1 MRSWFLLSIA
11 LTAAVVASWFH
22 RTAPSMDAAPVN
34 PMLWASDDWTVWT
47 QWNREEAASRCGLD
61 DLPETEWV
69 RVFSSAEAEV
79 WHAEAQWPVLPE
91 GWAQQSWRG
100 GWLCGTP
107 LALEMWRAQPGEMS
121 QHWREGE
128 SGATL
133 MRTEYGWALKS
144 DGWVVW
150 KDTTQERLSERWLR
164 CRCWPRRVPTF
175 RRLGGLDKV
184 GTHPRQPRRWRR
196 CFGMPEYHCPIGERD
211 GLMAVDGPSKIP
223 ISGGMTS
230 TLWPR
235 QTTGLC
241 CGRTNRWL

>member
-1 MRSWFLLSIA
+1 M
-11 LTAAVVASWFH
+11 V
-22 RTAPSMDAAPVN
+22 PSHSACADAAPVN

-79 WHAEAQWPVLPE
+79 WHAESQWPELPE

-150 KDTTQERLSERWLR
+150 KDTTQERLSERVAE
-164 CRCWPRRVPTF
+164 VPLWAPEGFQRPADLVGWT
-175 RRLGGLDKV
+175 RLGR
-184 GTHPRQPRRWRR
+184 THG
-196 CFGMPEYHCPIGERD
+196 F
-211 GLMAVDGPSKIP
+211 LA
-223 ISGGMTS
+223 GGGSTS
-230 TLWPR
+230 ECRHPTVLL
-235 QTTGLC
+235 GHAMV
-241 CGRTNRWL
+241 